1 MGLNCMCPR
10 IHGFFSNK
18 GYKFAC
24 SPASPFTASTSPA
37 SNTPET
43 TRPTPF
49 PPPLQSTNHE
59 DKKDEG
65 FYDDPLLFNK

>member
-1 MGLNCMCPR
+1 MD
-10 IHGFFSNK
+10 FFPIKVTSLP
-18 GYKFAC
+18 ALLPLL
-24 SPASPFTASTSPA
+24 SPASTSPA